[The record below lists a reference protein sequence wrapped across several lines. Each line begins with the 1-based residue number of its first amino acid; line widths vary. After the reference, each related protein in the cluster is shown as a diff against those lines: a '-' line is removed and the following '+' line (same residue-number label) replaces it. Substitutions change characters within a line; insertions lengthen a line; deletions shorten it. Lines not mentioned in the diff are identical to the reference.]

1 MRILHIITGL
11 GNGGAEGVLY
21 RLVTNDKRNT
31 HHVISMMDSGLYGE
45 RLIAK
50 GIPVYTLN
58 MCLGPAM
65 IKGLFKLYQL
75 IRTINPNV
83 VQTWMYHADFIGGIV
98 ARLAGKRV
106 VIWGVRASKKFQKA
120 RGSKVRKDRGSK
132 VKKAAKILRHAN
144 LDTIW
149 SKSSE
154 NIFATLDQRSFDNFG
169 SASFLHF
176 FVLPFLH
183 LFLF

>member
-1 MRILHIITGL
+1 MVQFF
-11 GNGGAEGVLY
+11 GGA
-21 RLVTNDKRNT
+21 R
-31 HHVISMMDSGLYGE
+31 S
-45 RLIAK
+45 
-50 GIPVYTLN
+50 
-58 MCLGPAM
+58 
-65 IKGLFKLYQL
+65 
-75 IRTINPNV
+75 
-83 VQTWMYHADFIGGIV
+83 
-98 ARLAGKRV
+98 
-106 VIWGVRASKKFQKA
+106 SKKIQKT

-183 LFLF
+183 LFLFWEVAKLDHMMSTADTRVYTNSNGSHSSRSVDESKNMPIAMVSSDFYASKNETNQNSSNGERLINILNGLISHMISKLGSSFHLIKTTFNHGSQPSTEPQ

>member
-1 MRILHIITGL
+1 MF
-11 GNGGAEGVLY
+11 EGVISPHAYTPFISSFTSFTPYIRSASL
-21 RLVTNDKRNT
+21 RLVREDRQPSNVKSE
-31 HHVISMMDSGLYGE
+31 ISGRFWGVYRAWTLYGPIF
-45 RLIAK
+45 L
-50 GIPVYTLN
+50 
-58 MCLGPAM
+58 
-65 IKGLFKLYQL
+65 
-75 IRTINPNV
+75 
-83 VQTWMYHADFIGGIV
+83 
-98 ARLAGKRV
+98 
-106 VIWGVRASKKFQKA
+106 GVRSSKKIQKT